1 MSIDAIRARILADL
15 PTHDYRLCLDPDMR
29 KRIIDAAARVD
40 ALKAQQDK
48 QVDDED
54 APKRRTIG
62 GKTLADQISDAEQA
76 LAELDA
82 EATNAGLIVL
92 LRWQRLPGDEYQ
104 AINDAALKAHPD
116 GGAPFV
122 ADLQARLRAARF
134 VGAFHPHGEDVGVT
148 WGEVE
153 RSLSMG
159 DIEAI
164 TLQLIGFNKGVS
176 AVPFTQASSGRSA
189 QN

>member
-48 QVDDED
+48 QVDDEA

-76 LAELDA
+76 LAKLDA
-82 EATNAGLIVL
+82 EAVNAGLIVL
-92 LRWQRLPGDEYQ
+92 LRWQRLPGDEPE
-104 AINDAALKAHPD
+104 ALELVPWKLADIGELILREEFSEGRSVAALFIVREWLK
-116 GGAPFV
+116 
-122 ADLQARLRAARF
+122 QQR
-134 VGAFHPHGEDVGVT
+134 
-148 WGEVE
+148 
-153 RSLSMG
+153 
-159 DIEAI
+159 
-164 TLQLIGFNKGVS
+164 
-176 AVPFTQASSGRSA
+176 
-189 QN
+189 